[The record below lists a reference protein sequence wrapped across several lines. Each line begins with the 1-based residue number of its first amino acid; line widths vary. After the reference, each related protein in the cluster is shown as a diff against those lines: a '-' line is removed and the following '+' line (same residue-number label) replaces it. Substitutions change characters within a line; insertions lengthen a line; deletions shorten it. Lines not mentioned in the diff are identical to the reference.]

1 MRQAL
6 TTIFI
11 SAILLAARVSSK
23 TTEDLSE
30 EYHDVVTYEVP
41 KDYQPCNATERSV
54 GLEALA
60 QAIPSVFGENMPDSV
75 HEVAEAKCYVGGT
88 TFGWIKFKFTNAQGK
103 LCNVYT
109 VSSYANMNDRTAKH
123 FVRLN
128 LEQTIRANRDY
139 GVCVRAVPAPAVEQ
153 PVRRQEPEPAISDE
167 DDFDLPEDLS
177 EDVEPALEHQ
187 SDAHNTEEY
196 ERLSEVGSE
205 EFDIEDF
212 PELTLKRQDAYRE
225 PKAQS
230 LAEELEPLLGE
241 AGLEH
246 FEKFSEADSEDFDF
260 EDYPLPALKRQ
271 NAYREPEKD
280 TDDLAG
286 LPEHLPEESL
296 VRLPKYATINPDDY
310 HKPAKKSA
318 FYHAA
323 QAKKREESTGDLN
336 ALFDPETEEK
346 ALFHKKMGAKYATI
360 NPDDYHEP
368 AKKSAFYDA
377 AQAKKRAEREES
389 IEDLSQDL
397 NALFDSE
404 TEEKALFHKKMGAWG
419 NCTTEDIA
427 PIATLFKM
435 LFVTEK
441 ILNVSVTTEN
451 VFKCE
456 AQVVNG
462 RNVNVLMS
470 IDGAKCHITSTSVSR
485 TRFCSWPPA
494 PSLKASPIAP
504 RCTRSH
510 NKIV

>member
-88 TFGWIKFKFTNAQGK
+88 TFGWIKFKFKNAQGK

-139 GVCVRAVPAPAVEQ
+139 GVCVRAVPVPAVEQ

-196 ERLSEVGSE
+196 ERLSEAGSE
-205 EFDIEDF
+205 EFDMEDF

-296 VRLPKYATINPDDY
+296 VRLPKYATINPDDF

-318 FYHAA
+318 FY
-323 QAKKREESTGDLN
+323 
-336 ALFDPETEEK
+336 
-346 ALFHKKMGAKYATI
+346 Y
-360 NPDDYHEP
+360 
-368 AKKSAFYDA
+368 A
-377 AQAKKRAEREES
+377 AQAKKRA
-389 IEDLSQDL
+389 
-397 NALFDSE
+397 
-404 TEEKALFHKKMGAWG
+404 
-419 NCTTEDIA
+419 
-427 PIATLFKM
+427 
-435 LFVTEK
+435 
-441 ILNVSVTTEN
+441 
-451 VFKCE
+451 
-456 AQVVNG
+456 
-462 RNVNVLMS
+462 
-470 IDGAKCHITSTSVSR
+470 
-485 TRFCSWPPA
+485 
-494 PSLKASPIAP
+494 
-504 RCTRSH
+504 
-510 NKIV
+510 